1 MECFKGKR
9 LTIISDCSYSGS
21 WVKECARVY
30 DSLGILY
37 CGHHSREKGILV
49 KVFASCQSYQKATI
63 LISVKEAMKVVVSD
77 VIFYIT
83 KKLSTGQQGVAGD
96 FRMIRCNNN
105 PDEQCEYN
113 HPNQTWTNKL
123 WLSNLVFLVRGKDR
137 GKNCWHYVLVDE
149 DKVEQFKEK
158 VKTSGNIDVA
168 NYGKT
173 LYSGWGKDPP
183 QEIKDKIILISSD
196 FKT

>member
-49 KVFASCQSYQKATI
+49 KVFASCQSYQQATI
-63 LISVKEAMKVVVSD
+63 LTYVKEAMEVVVSD
-77 VIFYIT
+77 VVFDTT

-96 FRMIRCNNN
+96 FTMIRCNNK

-113 HPNQTWTNKL
+113 CPNQTWTNKL
-123 WLSNLVFLVRGKDR
+123 WLSDLVYLVHGKNRGKEF
-137 GKNCWHYVLVDE
+137 WHYVLVDE
-149 DKVEQFKEK
+149 DKVEQFKK
-158 VKTSGNIDVA
+158 KINNGCIIYLA
-168 NYGKT
+168 KYGKV
-173 LYSGWGKDPP
+173 LYSGWGKDHP
-183 QEIKDKIILISSD
+183 QDIKDKID
-196 FKT
+196 DQF